1 MAALFTKFPS
11 ASATI
16 RPKPFKVAIPDS
28 KLEELKYLLKY
39 SKLAPNT
46 YESSQE
52 DRKYGITSHWIQEA
66 KDTWENNFD
75 W

>member
-16 RPKPFKVAIPDS
+16 RPKPFKVAILDAQ
-28 KLEELKYLLKY
+28 LEELKYLLKY

-46 YESSQE
+46 YENSQE
-52 DRKYGITSHWIQEA
+52 DRKYGITNRWIREA
-66 KDTWENNFD
+66 KNTWENNFD